1 VIIFTNITKI
11 KQSINKSTK
20 LLIIL
25 IILINLLFQNVFATT
40 TESKLKV
47 ESFHQIYKDESKDEM
62 NFYCFVRLAL
72 VNGAYCYT
80 IPYSIAMLLEFTNLT
95 STSPR
100 ISKLLHLI
108 LEISCEIGY
117 KNPIIFPH
125 TITYAA
131 GKGRIHTF
139 GLLGHGNGGSSGYGI
154 ADFLLIGF
162 TGIRYYPKD
171 GGIVMLGWAV
181 WCKY

>member
-1 VIIFTNITKI
+1 MIVFTNILEI
-11 KQSINKSTK
+11 KHSIIKSIK
-20 LLIIL
+20 LLFFIIIL
-25 IILINLLFQNVFATT
+25 TNLLLQNVFASTI
-40 TESKLKV
+40 ESNLKI
-47 ESFHQIYKDESKDEM
+47 ESYNQNFKDDLKDQM
-62 NFYCFVRLAL
+62 NFLCFVRIGLID
-72 VNGAYCYT
+72 GAYCYT
-80 IPYSIAMLLEFTNLT
+80 LPYSIAMLLEFTNLT

-108 LEISCEIGY
+108 MEISCEIGY

-125 TITYAA
+125 TITYVV

-139 GLLGHGNGGSSGYGI
+139 GLLGHGTGGSYGYGI

-171 GGIVMLGWAV
+171 GGVVMLGWAL
-181 WCKY
+181 WCEY